1 MNMTVERLSYLHE
14 NQIAELMDEIHQ
26 SLQPGLEND
35 ALQVRQ
41 AVTLV
46 RNNAISSYRYGSH
59 QEELWV
65 SLNGAVPIAVRLSF
79 DRMDTTCTCARS
91 GWCSHRL
98 AVVFHLYS
106 QAHSLIGL
114 AP

>member
-14 NQIAELMDEIHQ
+14 NQIDEFMDEIQQ

-46 RNNAISSYRYGSH
+46 RNNAISILIATDPIKKSCGY
-59 QEELWV
+59 

-91 GWCSHRL
+91 AGGVH
-98 AVVFHLYS
+98 
-106 QAHSLIGL
+106 IGL
-114 AP
+114 QSSFTFIRKPIL